1 MPNVPRKAPQF
12 RDFSEAGI
20 ERLIA
25 GLDSV
30 SEGEL
35 GISLL
40 VACGQPAVLPLRRFL
55 LYGQPQSVYVGR
67 QRAVRTLGQ
76 LGAVAAL
83 IEYLTAEKRISD
95 PILRYSEEAV
105 ENSAARE
112 LQAWKTEEVFCAL
125 LRVINRRPLRGAVE
139 AIGSFG
145 RPEAVPA
152 LIRHLEDDVARSAAE
167 EALRLLRAVAVG
179 ELIATVRSPEPSATR
194 ELPGSLRRRQSALKV
209 LSAGQL
215 CKAEW
220 EQLRFLIWER
230 DALLSVR
237 AAGMALAAGERIDSA
252 PAIRIL
258 LGQLMA
264 SDWDV
269 AGEAERILFENYG
282 STRSAIEAAIHAR
295 RSARDVESRK
305 LLARLRAIRQ
315 RGETP

>member
-1 MPNVPRKAPQF
+1 MPGVHKEATELRK
-12 RDFSEAGI
+12 FSETEI

-25 GLDSV
+25 GLDSI

-40 VACGQPAVLPLRRFL
+40 VACGEQAVLPLRRFL
-55 LYGQPQSVYVGR
+55 LCGAPKSVYVGR
-67 QRAVRTLGQ
+67 QRAVRALGQ

-112 LQAWKTEEVFCAL
+112 LQAWKTEEVFSAL
-125 LRVINRRPLRGAVE
+125 LQVINRRPLRGAVE

-209 LSAGQL
+209 LSAGAAVQGRVGAASFL
-215 CKAEW
+215 DLGARCPP
-220 EQLRFLIWER
+220 LGSRCRDGPCHRRSNRFGPGN
-230 DALLSVR
+230 SHS
-237 AAGMALAAGERIDSA
+237 AGSAHGQRLGCGRRGGADSA
-252 PAIRIL
+252 
-258 LGQLMA
+258 
-264 SDWDV
+264 
-269 AGEAERILFENYG
+269 
-282 STRSAIEAAIHAR
+282 
-295 RSARDVESRK
+295 
-305 LLARLRAIRQ
+305 
-315 RGETP
+315 